1 VIVPFLIM
9 RNLLGQNDSGQ
20 KRDNL
25 IKTLQE
31 YDLDIRIAN
40 IVKGQGLCKIATEST
55 ENGRDEDEIYQ
66 D

>member
-1 VIVPFLIM
+1 M